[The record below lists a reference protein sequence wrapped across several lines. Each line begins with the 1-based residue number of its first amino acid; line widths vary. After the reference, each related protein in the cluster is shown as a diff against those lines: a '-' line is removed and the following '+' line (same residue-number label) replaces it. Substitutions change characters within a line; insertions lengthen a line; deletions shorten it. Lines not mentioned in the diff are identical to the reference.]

1 MEIQL
6 QNVQIPMDSGFQTV
20 GFGSPLNYSRINQKL
35 FFQIRKLKRKRSEN
49 SKSVPKIFKKSVE
62 GLKKVEKSHE
72 DLVAIDKSVQ
82 RLEEIKIEADD
93 QGLEEIKIEADDKQT
108 LHLDVNQNLHQNSGK
123 REPRKR
129 KSDSNERKSDFNE
142 RKSDFNERKSDF
154 DERKS
159 DFDERK
165 SDFSERKSDFYERKS
180 DFKNSIK
187 PKAAKRKKSELND
200 TGD

>member
-1 MEIQL
+1 M
-6 QNVQIPMDSGFQTV
+6 
-20 GFGSPLNYSRINQKL
+20 NQPKIF
-35 FFQIRKLKRKRSEN
+35 FFQIRKLKRKRSGN
-49 SKSVPKIFKKSVE
+49 SKSVSKNFKKSVE
-62 GLKKVEKSHE
+62 GLEKVEKSHE

-82 RLEEIKIEADD
+82 
-93 QGLEEIKIEADDKQT
+93 GLEEIKIEADDPQT
-108 LHLDVNQNLHQNSGK
+108 LHLDVNQNLHQNSEK
-123 REPRKR
+123 KESRKR
-129 KSDSNERKSDFNE
+129 KLDSNE

-159 DFDERK
+159 DFD
-165 SDFSERKSDFYERKS
+165 ERKSDFYERKS